1 MCLVV
6 AALVSLRLLGPELL
20 SPARLTAFVRQFGE
34 LAPLMF
40 LAFLAARPFTL
51 LPGQLLTAVGGIL
64 FGAVWG
70 TVYALVGSFLAC
82 GVIFLLAR
90 RAGARVLKRVAGH
103 RFDMLTATARRH
115 DFKLLLLGALNPL
128 VPTDVLVAAASSAG
142 ARFVP
147 SALGLALGIL
157 PGTVATAVF
166 GSALGQ
172 GKTILTTI
180 SALGMLASCLL
191 GVWLGRTIL
200 VEVRRPAPPPLV
212 RPSRLR
218 AESA

>member
-1 MCLVV
+1 M
-6 AALVSLRLLGPELL
+6 LRLVGPELL
-20 SPARLTAFVRQFGE
+20 SPARLTAFVRQFGQA
-34 LAPLMF
+34 APVAFML
-40 LAFLAARPFTL
+40 FLAARPFTL
-51 LPGQLLTAVGGIL
+51 LPGQLLTAVAGIL
-64 FGAVWG
+64 FGSVWG
-70 TVYALVGSFLAC
+70 TVYSLVGSFLAC

-90 RAGARVLKRVAGH
+90 RAGAKVLKRVAGQ
-103 RFDMLTATARRH
+103 RFDTLTATARRH
-115 DFKLLLLGALNPL
+115 DFKLLLLGAMNPL

-142 ARFVP
+142 ARFLP
-147 SALGLALGIL
+147 SALGLLLGIF

-180 SALGMLASCLL
+180 SALGMLGSCLL

-200 VEVRRPAPPPLV
+200 DEVRRPAPRPLL
-212 RPSRLR
+212 RASRLR